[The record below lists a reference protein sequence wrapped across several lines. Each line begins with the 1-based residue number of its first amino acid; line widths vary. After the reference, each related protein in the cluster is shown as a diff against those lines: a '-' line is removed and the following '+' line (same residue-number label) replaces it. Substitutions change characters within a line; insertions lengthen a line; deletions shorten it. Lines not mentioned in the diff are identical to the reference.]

1 MPCFCCVVDLSCVNN
16 QHMSALKS
24 NIKVLLENKILPEER
39 LVKST
44 GLSPAELLELLDA
57 GKVELRT
64 IEQIAKELRV
74 PVYGLLQYYST
85 EMSPV
90 SPDEVTI
97 LRDENERLH
106 SRLNQLEQ
114 ILIEEGM
121 LKQIPKN
128 EAE

>member
-1 MPCFCCVVDLSCVNN
+1 
-16 QHMSALKS
+16 MSALKS
-24 NIKVLLENKILPEER
+24 NIKVLLENQILPEER

-74 PVYGLLQYYST
+74 PVYGLLQFNST
-85 EMSPV
+85 ETSPV
-90 SPDEVTI
+90 SPDEI
-97 LRDENERLH
+97 SRLRDENERLH
-106 SRLNQLEQ
+106 SRLNKLEQ

-121 LKQIPKN
+121 LKQIPKH